1 MMGFYESYLHYH
13 DNNQPSRLSRTV
25 MDACDVFGGYFDA
38 FGGSQSIFPFQHVA
52 WREVE
57 NDDKLC
63 FCVMGM

>member
-1 MMGFYESYLHYH
+1 
-13 DNNQPSRLSRTV
+13 
-25 MDACDVFGGYFDA
+25 MDVCDVLVGGYSFDA
-38 FGGSQSIFPFQHVA
+38 FDGSQSIFPFQHFA